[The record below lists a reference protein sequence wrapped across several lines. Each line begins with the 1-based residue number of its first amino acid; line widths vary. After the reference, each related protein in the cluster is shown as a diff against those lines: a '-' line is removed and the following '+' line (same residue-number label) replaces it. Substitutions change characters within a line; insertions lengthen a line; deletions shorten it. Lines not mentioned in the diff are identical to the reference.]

1 MKTCKRILGILAL
14 LLGAAG
20 LLLSLAVG
28 VGVWVV
34 KEPVTARARHISER
48 VDAALDLAEQ
58 KLDHA
63 QTSLANAAERLENV
77 KEERR

>member
-1 MKTCKRILGILAL
+1 MNVCKRILGILAL

-34 KEPVTARARHISER
+34 KEPVTARATHISER
-48 VDAALDLAEQ
+48 VDAGLDLAEQ
-58 KLDHA
+58 KLEHA
-63 QTSLANAAERLENV
+63 QTSLTRAAEHVENV